1 MGQVERVEVV
11 EYTDVMCSWAWGSEP
26 KLRLLRW
33 RYEDWCDW
41 RLVMGGL
48 VGDRTTN
55 PAWDPVGAVPKT
67 IAFWAQVAAY
77 TGAPY
82 PVHLQWIASCS
93 DASGLGLCAVRL
105 QGDNVA
111 LAVLRR
117 MREAIFVFGRPPDTL
132 ARVLD
137 AVQGTPGLDVERFA
151 RDLPGP
157 EALAAYRA
165 DWEETRKPNAS
176 VRNLQGD
183 WPGIGNLKQTDGLER
198 YAFPTLLFRGP
209 GGEHTV
215 PGWCPLT
222 AYLEAMEQVVPGST
236 VAPRPDPTPN
246 EAFARWPLLT
256 ATELAILC
264 GPNAAPPSGATPY
277 DWGNGG
283 VYLRPEL
290 YPAICIPREHA
301 HARDQTA
308 EPLWQKQPTT

>member
-82 PVHLQWIASCS
+82 PVHLQWVASCS
-93 DASGLGLCAVRL
+93 NASGLGLCAARL

-165 DWEETRKPNAS
+165 DWEETRKPNAY

-264 GPNAAPPSGATPY
+264 GPNAASPSGATPY

-290 YPAICIPREHA
+290 YPAICIAREHA